1 MREGSGGRDTL
12 RDGRSSCTYV
22 DEANFSEYATSKKQ
36 EDLPYDGDFSQ
47 IQLYNDYNFTSKYD
61 ILDVSNQM
69 NLTED
74 DLQEKT
80 THRETCRKADMAMIL
95 DKTTENAVSK
105 KYDKENQ
112 STINLHIPSNQGN
125 PSKSNISDI
134 LLHHLCKEEFS
145 KGQGINCETLPE
157 ISNADSFDGA
167 IIKNII
173 LQHVKNSWP
182 TEQTS
187 ELTDQLNSKSDDENS
202 SKPSCFPTM
211 TEENTSDLEDP
222 VAAGE
227 SSHQENSNFLTK
239 IKSPGDKEKS
249 CQGQTPQKQQAEKA
263 SSGNRFKY
271 GQGQVHYWFSDSSKV
286 APKNNI
292 IDKPLT
298 TDKQASFSP
307 KLRDK
312 SAIVQDI
319 SESMSRSNDVEKQ
332 EQKWKIE
339 TSQQTEMEPTVH
351 IHQEHL
357 AGIESETSLSKM
369 PLTSQKD
376 PSSSSSYTF
385 HKIPQGKQ
393 MCQKLKEQTDQLK
406 TKVQEFSK
414 SIAQDSPCHLQDR
427 RLVLEKLKVRLKL
440 CKVEGS
446 EVISFRKVEGEI
458 FMLEMLL
465 EDFKEKINKGKY
477 TSAVSLPMSSQINLD
492 DLSSTSSPSSNELPK
507 EHPGRPAWH
516 RGRVEHFQGIT
527 PDAEEVVDKR
537 AANVDGAYKSEWRR
551 PEMVSLAR
559 SARLAGLC
567 LSSQGVSHFLGHI
580 HICVCF
586 VVQEKPN
593 NASGRQDSAETT
605 RASCA
610 FCHRV
615 LEWKQKMEKKGH
627 RGINR
632 ERFPAAFQDKAQHP
646 DSVLGSDTGLSCY
659 SASGTGLQ
667 GNKCE
672 NCSTKI
678 HNSQRV
684 CGKASSK
691 EFLYIFNTPGQN
703 FFNHSKR
710 SAFAQL
716 HYLNENKNS
725 SPSHSKPKW
734 ICFQSANSKSSYDEC
749 ELIPGNSGL
758 ATPSPHSHS
767 CRISESTSSSNFT
780 GMEETESEIL
790 NSSLDHALRTA
801 TILKQTTD
809 QMIRTIA
816 EDLAK
821 VQRWRNRL
829 KY

>member
-1 MREGSGGRDTL
+1 QTFLIFYSIIFAKRNSQKVKALIVKLSQRSLMLTVLTELLLKILFCSML
-12 RDGRSSCTYV
+12 R
-22 DEANFSEYATSKKQ
+22 
-36 EDLPYDGDFSQ
+36 
-47 IQLYNDYNFTSKYD
+47 
-61 ILDVSNQM
+61 ILDQ
-69 NLTED
+69 
-74 DLQEKT
+74 Q
-80 THRETCRKADMAMIL
+80 
-95 DKTTENAVSK
+95 SK
-105 KYDKENQ
+105 
-112 STINLHIPSNQGN
+112 P
-125 PSKSNISDI
+125 
-134 LLHHLCKEEFS
+134 
-145 KGQGINCETLPE
+145 
-157 ISNADSFDGA
+157 
-167 IIKNII
+167 
-173 LQHVKNSWP
+173 KNS
-182 TEQTS
+182 
-187 ELTDQLNSKSDDENS
+187 LTNSTPKAMVKTAIS
-202 SKPSCFPTM
+202 P
-211 TEENTSDLEDP
+211 EENTSDLEDP

-227 SSHQENSNFLTK
+227 SNHQENSNFSTK

-319 SESMSRSNDVEKQ
+319 SESMSRSNGVEKQ
-332 EQKWKIE
+332 EQKWKTPE
-339 TSQQTEMEPTVH
+339 TSQQIEMEPMVH

-376 PSSSSSYTF
+376 PSSTSSYTF
-385 HKIPQGKQ
+385 HTISQGKQ

-414 SIAQDSPCHLQDR
+414 SIAQDSPYHLQDR
-427 RLVLEKLKVRLKL
+427 RLEFLANKEKHLTLKQQVHKHESPA
-440 CKVEGS
+440 VDEFGP
-446 EVISFRKVEGEI
+446 ERKVEGEI
-458 FMLEMLL
+458 FTLEMLL
-465 EDFKEKINKGKY
+465 EDFKEKVNKGKY
-477 TSAVSLPMSSQINLD
+477 TSAVSLPVSSQINLD
-492 DLSSTSSPSSNELPK
+492 DLSSTSSPSSNE
-507 EHPGRPAWH
+507 
-516 RGRVEHFQGIT
+516 
-527 PDAEEVVDKR
+527 EE
-537 AANVDGAYKSEWRR
+537 
-551 PEMVSLAR
+551 
-559 SARLAGLC
+559 
-567 LSSQGVSHFLGHI
+567 
-580 HICVCF
+580 
-586 VVQEKPN
+586 PN

-605 RASCA
+605 GASCA

-615 LEWKQKMEKKGH
+615 LEWRQKMEKKGH

-632 ERFPAAFQDKAQHP
+632 GRFPVAIQDKARHP

-667 GNKCE
+667 SNKCE

-684 CGKASSK
+684 CGKALSK
-691 EFLYIFNTPGQN
+691 EFHYIFNTPGQN

-716 HYLNENKNS
+716 RYLNENKNS

-734 ICFQSANSKSSYDEC
+734 ICFQNANSKSSHDEC
-749 ELIPGNSGL
+749 ELIPGDSDL

-767 CRISESTSSSNFT
+767 CRISESTFSSNFT
-780 GMEETESEIL
+780 GIEETESEIL

-821 VQRWRNRL
+821 VERWRNRL

>member
-1 MREGSGGRDTL
+1 M
-12 RDGRSSCTYV
+12 
-22 DEANFSEYATSKKQ
+22 DEADFLEDATSKKQ

-47 IQLYNDYNFTSKYD
+47 IQMYNNYNFTSKYD

-74 DLQEKT
+74 DLQEKA
-80 THRETCRKADMAMIL
+80 THRETCRKADMAMTL
-95 DKTTENAVSK
+95 DKTTENAISK

-112 STINLHIPSNQGN
+112 GTINLHIPSNQGD
-125 PSKSNISDI
+125 PLKSNISYI

-187 ELTDQLNSKSDDENS
+187 ELTDQLNSKSDGENS
-202 SKPSCFPTM
+202 NKPSCFPTT

-222 VAAGE
+222 AAAGE

-332 EQKWKIE
+332 EQKWKTPE
-339 TSQQTEMEPTVH
+339 PSQQIEMEPTVH

-369 PLTSQKD
+369 PLTSRKD

-385 HKIPQGKQ
+385 HKISQGKQ

-414 SIAQDSPCHLQDR
+414 SITQDSPYHLQDR
-427 RLVLEKLKVRLKL
+427 RLVLEELQGHLELLEQEFLANKEKHLTLKQQVHKHESPA
-440 CKVEGS
+440 VDEFDP
-446 EVISFRKVEGEI
+446 ERKVEGEI
-458 FMLEMLL
+458 VTLEMLL
-465 EDFKEKINKGKY
+465 EDFEEKINKGKH
-477 TSAVSLPMSSQINLD
+477 TSAVSLPVSSQINPD
-492 DLSSTSSPSSNELPK
+492 DLSSTSSPSSNE
-507 EHPGRPAWH
+507 
-516 RGRVEHFQGIT
+516 
-527 PDAEEVVDKR
+527 EE
-537 AANVDGAYKSEWRR
+537 
-551 PEMVSLAR
+551 
-559 SARLAGLC
+559 
-567 LSSQGVSHFLGHI
+567 
-580 HICVCF
+580 
-586 VVQEKPN
+586 PN
-593 NASGRQDSAETT
+593 NVSGRQDGAETT
-605 RASCA
+605 GARCA
-610 FCHRV
+610 FGHRV

-627 RGINR
+627 RGINHG
-632 ERFPAAFQDKAQHP
+632 RFPVAIQDKARHP
-646 DSVLGSDTGLSCY
+646 DSLLGSDTGLSCY

-667 GNKCE
+667 SNKCE

-691 EFLYIFNTPGQN
+691 EFHYIFNTPGQN

-716 HYLNENKNS
+716 RYLNENKNS

-749 ELIPGNSGL
+749 ELIPGNSDL

-780 GMEETESEIL
+780 GIEETESEIL